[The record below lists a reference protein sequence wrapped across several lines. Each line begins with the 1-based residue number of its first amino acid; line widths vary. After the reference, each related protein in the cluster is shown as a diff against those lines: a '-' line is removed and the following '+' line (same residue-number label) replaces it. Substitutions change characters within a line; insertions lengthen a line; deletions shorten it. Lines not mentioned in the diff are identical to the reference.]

1 MEFVVNLATKAE
13 AEEEV
18 RLLSRSGASF
28 PEYRKNPRGGV
39 DVYIEL
45 EDEREARIVTVTKS

>member
-1 MEFVVNLATKAE
+1 MEFVVNVATKAE

-28 PEYRKNPRGGV
+28 PEYRKNPKGGF
-39 DVYIEL
+39 DVYVES
-45 EDEREARIVTVTKS
+45 EEERWERTKDF